1 MDIWIQQVKCRY
13 ANEFFG
19 EKKNS
24 NKSRFTAMCS
34 NGTLRRFLVPKV
46 YFQMDIHYISKHDQA
61 YWPVQKN
68 SLSAPRQAH

>member
-1 MDIWIQQVKCRY
+1 M
-13 ANEFFG
+13 
-19 EKKNS
+19 S
-24 NKSRFTAMCS
+24 S

-61 YWPVQKN
+61 YWPEQKN